1 MPMRSLPAACLAL
14 LALAASAA
22 AQDTIKFKE
31 GQGTDLQGEV
41 LNLTHKVVEYELPAA
56 PGVKQ
61 PADAKKVADIVPDNN
76 RRTFDYATGE
86 TALASGDLD
95 QAIERFDRVTR
106 DARAVE
112 LLKQLAYM
120 HGVKCRWMKD
130 DLPGTIAAA
139 QRLRKERPESF
150 FLRDSFE
157 YEIKAHLA
165 RNDIEAA
172 SKTVAEFEAKGKS
185 DGMTDWPKSAEV
197 MRGRLLE
204 LQNKWRE
211 ALAIH
216 RKYARDKDAGEDA
229 SLGEMRCLAALA
241 DWPQLASRADQVI
254 IDAKGRKSAARLL
267 TGAYNGKGEAN
278 LNSGKVKEALL
289 DFLQGVMVLNKGG
302 ETSMEHEASLGRGAL
317 ACAKVAG
324 GAKEK
329 AEKERYKERAQGLV
343 AELDKFYPNSR
354 FRAEALKAIQDVK

>member
-1 MPMRSLPAACLAL
+1 MRSLPAACLAL
-14 LALAASAA
+14 LALAANAA

-31 GQGTDLQGEV
+31 GQGTDLVGEI
-41 LNLTHKVVEYELPAA
+41 LGLTHKVVEYELPAA

-61 PADAKKVADIVPDNN
+61 PVDAKKVADIVPDNN

-112 LLKQLAYM
+112 LIKQLAYM
-120 HGVKCRWMKD
+120 HGIKCRWMKD
-130 DLPGTIAAA
+130 DFPGTIAAA
-139 QRLRKERPESF
+139 QRLRKERPDCF
-150 FLRDSFE
+150 FLRNAFE
-157 YEIKAHLA
+157 YETQAHIA
-165 RNDIEAA
+165 KGDIDSA
-172 SKTVAEFEAKGKS
+172 SKTLADFEAKGKS
-185 DGMTDWPKSAEV
+185 DGMTDWPKAAEV

-216 RKYARDKDAGEDA
+216 RKYARDKDAGEEA
-229 SLGEMRCLAALA
+229 SLGELRCLSALQ
-241 DWPQLASRADQVI
+241 DWPTLTSRADQVI
-254 IDAKGRKSAARLL
+254 IDAKGKKGATKLL

-302 ETSMEHEASLGRGAL
+302 ETSMEHETSLGRGAV
-317 ACAKVAG
+317 ACAKVAA
-324 GAKEK
+324 GAKDK
-329 AEKERYKERAQGLV
+329 ADKDRYRERAQGLV
-343 AELDKFYPNSR
+343 AELDKFYPGSR
-354 FRAEALKAIQDVK
+354 LRAEAVKAIQDVK